1 MLGTGTTRPQP
12 DAPDQA
18 DDLVGYLRRG
28 PRELPPGIPGAPDL
42 GRPRPIIS
50 ALACVAALAG
60 LLVGCQIVKQAPTH
74 SASASPSHGQPSQGA
89 TSGQPSHGATGGQP
103 SPGHTGALPSASPHA
118 TSTLPP
124 TPAPGGALPAL
135 PATSSQLSV
144 EVSARVFAAG
154 TVRIRVVASTPQAH
168 TLEQTLTGAI
178 SVAPDGTLVGNAV
191 ATADRYNG
199 VHVRAPAIFLP
210 RSIIYFAPPADLMP
224 AGKTW
229 ALITPAVPN
238 GRASYAAREAAY
250 VLYASATSWNLIRYA
265 TYATRPHWSGTGA
278 SARANMSGTVALAN
292 ALPHAT
298 PGARDAVITFAGPG
312 TKNATWHVMLDSRLL
327 PVSCVITA
335 YSPELGPIKA
345 TVTYSDWGIPVHASA
360 PPAPQVATYS
370 ELPPY
375 LREVTQ

>member
-1 MLGTGTTRPQP
+1 MLGTGTTRPHP

-18 DDLVGYLRRG
+18 DDLVGYFRRG
-28 PRELPPGIPGAPDL
+28 PRELPPGIPAAPP
-42 GRPRPIIS
+42 RRAARPIVP

-60 LLVGCQIVKQAPTH
+60 LLVGCQIVKQNPAH
-74 SASASPSHGQPSQGA
+74 SASPTPSGGRPSP
-89 TSGQPSHGATGGQP
+89 GQP
-103 SPGHTGALPSASPHA
+103 SPGHTG
-118 TSTLPP
+118 TLP
-124 TPAPGGALPAL
+124 TPAPSGALPAL

-144 EVSARVFAAG
+144 QVSSRVFAAR
-154 TVRIRVVASTPQAH
+154 TVAIQVVVHTPQAH
-168 TLEQTLTGAI
+168 TLQQSLTGTI
-178 SVAPDGTLVGNAV
+178 SVAPDGTLTGNAL

-210 RSIIYFAPPADLMP
+210 GSLIYFAPPANLMP

-229 ALITPAVPN
+229 TVITPSVPN

-265 TYATRPHWSGTGA
+265 TNTPPPHWSGTGA
-278 SARANMSGTVALAN
+278 SARATMSGTVALAT

-312 TKNATWHVMLDSRLL
+312 TTEATWNVVLDSRLL

-335 YSPELGPIKA
+335 YSPNLGPITA
-345 TVTYSDWGIPVHASA
+345 NVTYTNWGTPVRAAA
-360 PPAPQVATYS
+360 PPARDVATYAQ
-370 ELPPY
+370 LPPY
-375 LREVTQ
+375 LREVSQ